1 MKKNFRFFDNRQ
13 KYLLF
18 VTTTNEKNK
27 IADALKPI
35 VQKLKPKFPALKIFD
50 AGMGDGSLLMSVM
63 RQCHQ
68 KMPQIPLLVSTK
80 EISMEDVRLGLEK
93 LPDRFIEHK
102 NTVFVIS
109 NLNYVES
116 TALKSNDKKKQKK
129 MNWKIVKLK
138 GNSSLDF
145 SNQLRK
151 LNQEFL
157 SKKWQIERNPK
168 NGNPTY
174 KEPSVIVIYR
184 KDQEFSLKNV
194 IPKKNN
200 GKNSYDL
207 IIASQPYRSRISA
220 EKKVKYVID
229 PMIKSLDKKGKLV
242 VVHACGNDPGNKII
256 KKIWPK
262 ENPFPSLHNSII
274 KYIKNNTDNEILK
287 KLKFNKKQTIKYVL
301 RALPNEISGGIA
313 TSLIFSAWNAAVYV
327 NQISDEQIM
336 SAERKKYYQKVLI
349 LLAGPLA
356 NFFLA
361 IILLTGLNIYGNTAI
376 SSLVGFAFGLLLRV
390 PLSQPLSITNCAI
403 SCSILA

>member
-35 VQKLKPKFPALKIFD
+35 VQSLKPKTPALKIFD

-68 KMPQIPLLVSTK
+68 KMPNIPLLVSTK

-93 LPDRFIEHK
+93 LPDRFAEHK

-116 TALKSNDKKKQKK
+116 TSLRSRNIKKQKK
-129 MNWKIVKLK
+129 MNWKVVKLK

-145 SNQLRK
+145 SNQLRS

-157 SKKWQIERNPK
+157 AKKWQVETNPK
-168 NGNPTY
+168 TGTSTY

-184 KDQEFSLKNV
+184 KDQEFVLEDV

-200 GKNSYDL
+200 GKTDYDL
-207 IIASQPYRSRISA
+207 IIASQPYRSRVSA

-229 PMIKSLDKKGKLV
+229 PMIKSLGRKGKLV
-242 VVHACGNDPGNKII
+242 VIHACGGDPANKII
-256 KKIWPK
+256 KKVWPK
-262 ENPFPSLHNSII
+262 ENPFPYLYSSIEKFI
-274 KYIKNNTDNEILK
+274 KSNTDKSILK
-287 KLKFNKKQTIKYVL
+287 TLKFHKVKKINYVL

-327 NQISDEQIM
+327 NQISDEQIFKAQR
-336 SAERKKYYQKVLI
+336 SKNYQKIVQQI
-349 LLAGPLA
+349 V
-356 NFFLA
+356 NRYK
-361 IILLTGLNIYGNTAI
+361 GLYFNNELFVIEKK
-376 SSLVGFAFGLLLRV
+376 
-390 PLSQPLSITNCAI
+390 
-403 SCSILA
+403 

>member
-68 KMPQIPLLVSTK
+68 KMPHIPLLVSTK

-93 LPDRFIEHK
+93 LPDRFVEHK

-116 TALKSNDKKKQKK
+116 TALKSNDKNKQKK

-145 SNQLRK
+145 SNQLRR

-200 GKNSYDL
+200 GKNNYDL
-207 IIASQPYRSRISA
+207 IIASQPYRSRVTA
-220 EKKVKYVID
+220 EKKVKFVIE
-229 PMIKSLDKKGKLV
+229 PMIKSLEKNGKLI
-242 VVHACGNDPGNKII
+242 VVHACGGDPANKIV
-256 KKIWPK
+256 KQVWPR
-262 ENPFPSLHNSII
+262 ENPFPSLYPQII
-274 KYIKNNTDNEILK
+274 KYIKSNMDKNILK
-287 KLKFNKKQTIKYVL
+287 EIKFHKSKKFKYML
-301 RALPNEISGGIA
+301 RALPNEVSGGIA

-327 NQISDEQIM
+327 NQISDEQVM
-336 SAERKKYYQKVLI
+336 KAERNKEYLTIVKKIVNENK
-349 LLAGPLA
+349 
-356 NFFLA
+356 
-361 IILLTGLNIYGNTAI
+361 GLYFNDE
-376 SSLVGFAFGLLLRV
+376 LFVV
-390 PLSQPLSITNCAI
+390 EKK
-403 SCSILA
+403 